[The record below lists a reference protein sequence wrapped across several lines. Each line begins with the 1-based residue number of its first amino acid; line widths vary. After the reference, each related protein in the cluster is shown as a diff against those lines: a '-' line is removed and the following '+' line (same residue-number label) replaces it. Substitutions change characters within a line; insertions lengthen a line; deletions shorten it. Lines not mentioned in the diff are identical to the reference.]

1 MPTHH
6 VLNTYISRGIK
17 AQHIQGLCSE
27 LMMNGNGNG
36 VMISILAIGPKV
48 RGFKPGRGRWI
59 FKGDKNQWTD
69 FYAGEVK
76 PSAPCFKS
84 SWRVKEPCVV

>member
-27 LMMNGNGNG
+27 LMSAVLSYTSAALSLGNRVDG
-36 VMISILAIGPKV
+36 VMISILVIGPKV
-48 RGFKPGRGRWI
+48 RGFKPGRGGWI
-59 FKGDKNQWTD
+59 FNGDKNQ
-69 FYAGEVK
+69 
-76 PSAPCFKS
+76 
-84 SWRVKEPCVV
+84 